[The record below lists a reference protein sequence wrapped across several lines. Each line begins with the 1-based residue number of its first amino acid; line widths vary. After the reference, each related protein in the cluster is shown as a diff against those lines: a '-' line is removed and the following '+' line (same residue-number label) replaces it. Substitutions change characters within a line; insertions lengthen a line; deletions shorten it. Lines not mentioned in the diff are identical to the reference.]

1 MTWQLVA
8 QSARQ
13 RRVFESLTDAQWV
26 AFSFVFLGMAL
37 ICGMLVRRFVPWL
50 AAAYIPAS
58 VISGF
63 LLLLTGPQ
71 VLGEVTNG
79 WSLIPSEV
87 LPVLSMLPGLLIN
100 IVFGG
105 IMIGKKLPSVGRIW
119 DEAAPHAILGGV
131 FSFGQFAIGG
141 LTVALLLTPVF
152 ELPDAAGS
160 IIEMSFAGGHG
171 TIAGMGPLLDDA
183 GAGEL
188 VDVGLGLATLSM
200 LTGVIGGTVLVNWA
214 VRNPSVDV
222 ARQHTA
228 TRSTAS
234 RLSDVPPNEGDITDD
249 VELGSISRSFGAI
262 AVAIFLGFLILS
274 GLREMS
280 NAFGSDL
287 FDRFPLFPFTV
298 IGGFAVQLVL
308 SWTKHEH
315 LVERRT
321 VNDITGL
328 SLDLLIAAAIG
339 TLSISTLGANIP
351 SILIL
356 TVLSVAWS
364 VAALLWLGPRFFRS
378 QWFSRGI
385 ADYGQSQGNVATG
398 FILAEMADPAHTTG
412 AAMGYGYK
420 QLFYEPFLGGGILTA
435 LSVPIIL
442 SIGSLIFG
450 IVSVAATAALI
461 IWGVLRNRHARLKV
475 SR

>member
-1 MTWQLVA
+1 M
-8 QSARQ
+8 
-13 RRVFESLTDAQWV
+13 FESLTDAQWV
-26 AFSFVFLGMAL
+26 AFSLVFLGLAL
-37 ICGMLVRRFVPWL
+37 ICGMLLRRAVPWL
-50 AAAYIPAS
+50 AAVYIPAS
-58 VISGF
+58 VVAGF
-63 LLLLTGPQ
+63 LILLAGPQ

-79 WSLIPSEV
+79 WSLVPAEV
-87 LPVLSMLPGLLIN
+87 LAVLSTLPGLLIN
-100 IVFGG
+100 VVFGG
-105 IMIGKKLPSVGRIW
+105 VMIGKTLPSMSRIW
-119 DEAAPHAILGGV
+119 NDAAPHAILGSV

-141 LTVALLLTPVF
+141 LAVTLLLTPVF
-152 ELPDAAGS
+152 GLPDAAGS

-171 TIAGMGPLLDDA
+171 SIAGMGPLLDDA

-188 VDVGLGLATLSM
+188 VDIGLGLATISM

-214 VRNPSVDV
+214 VRNPRVDV
-222 ARQHTA
+222 AREHTT

-249 VELGSISRSFGAI
+249 VGLGSISRSFGAI
-262 AVAIFLGFLILS
+262 AVAIFLGFLLLS
-274 GLREMS
+274 GLRAIS

-287 FDRFPLFPFTV
+287 FDRFPLFPLAV

-308 SWTKHEH
+308 TWTNREH
-315 LVERRT
+315 FVERRT

-339 TLSISTLGANIP
+339 TLSLSTLGANIP
-351 SILIL
+351 SIAIL

-364 VAALLWLGPRFFRS
+364 VTGLLWLGPRLFTNH
-378 QWFSRGI
+378 WFDRGI

-398 FILAEMADPAHTTG
+398 FILAEMTDPAHTTG
-412 AAMGYGYK
+412 AARGYGYK

-442 SIGSLIFG
+442 SIGSLTFG
-450 IVSVAATAALI
+450 IAAAVTTAGFI
-461 IWGVLRNRHARLKV
+461 IWGVARNRHARLQA